1 MSSLLKKFFR
11 AAGGSFLT
19 FSISRSAAC
28 LLNSENILLA
38 SASEML
44 KCEAVSERAIANR
57 RHHFQE
63 GDEEHAV
70 FLSENEPLVTVL
82 REALTRDQVEKKKCI
97 VQTVR
102 PEI

>member
-1 MSSLLKKFFR
+1 MV
-11 AAGGSFLT
+11 G
-19 FSISRSAAC
+19 
-28 LLNSENILLA
+28 LN
-38 SASEML
+38 
-44 KCEAVSERAIANR
+44 IANR

-63 GDEEHAV
+63 EDEEHAV
-70 FLSENEPLVTVL
+70 FLSGNEPLVTVL